1 MKETENNWKI
11 NIKPT
16 LILTAAL
23 LCVLSPISHA
33 KPFPSSR
40 PNP

>member
-1 MKETENNWKI
+1 MNM
-11 NIKPT
+11 KPT

-33 KPFPSSR
+33 KLLPSSLLG
-40 PNP
+40 PVTIFTTK